1 MNPGLEAAVRSFLRS
16 RARFTP
22 LEIAFWVAAFA
33 TIWLVP
39 GRHLILTETAIWG
52 LFALSLDLILGYAG
66 IISLGHAAFFGVGA
80 YAAGLLAKHEIIVEP
95 SLALLA
101 SGLAAAVLGFATSF
115 LVLRGS
121 DLTRLMVTLGV
132 ASVCYELAN
141 KLSDLTGGADGLQG
155 ITMAPLFG
163 LFRFDLFG
171 HTAYVYAL
179 TVLFMLSMLA
189 RRIVNSPF
197 GLSLKAIKGNA
208 LRAAAVGIAVNWRLV
223 AVYTLS
229 AGYAGIAGGL
239 LAQTQAFASLS
250 MLAIERSA
258 DALLILII
266 GGTGYLYGGLVGALI
281 YRFLQDYLSDLTARY
296 WQFWIGLVLVM
307 MVMYG
312 RVYGGIIAALIIG
325 LTLWLDLS
333 TMASFIVTAGIVLG
347 LGLARDVLMRRISLL
362 EQTVVGGF
370 DRLWA
375 ARKLVQQGRTDHA
388 GSA

>member
-1 MNPGLEAAVRSFLRS
+1 MNPGLEAAVSRFLRS
-16 RARFTP
+16 RARFAP
-22 LEIAFWVAAFA
+22 LEVAFWVAAFA

-52 LFALSLDLILGYAG
+52 LFAVSLDLILGYAG

-80 YAAGLLAKHEIIVEP
+80 YTAGLLAKHEIIVEP

-101 SGLAAAVLGFATSF
+101 SGLAAAVLGTATSF

-141 KLSDLTGGADGLQG
+141 KLSDITGGADGLQG

-163 LFRFDLFG
+163 LYRFDLFG

-179 TVLFMLSMLA
+179 AVLFMLTMLA

-296 WQFWIGLVLVM
+296 WQFWIGLLLVAIVLV
-307 MVMYG
+307 G
-312 RVYGGIIAALIIG
+312 RE
-325 LTLWLDLS
+325 
-333 TMASFIVTAGIVLG
+333 
-347 LGLARDVLMRRISLL
+347 RISSWIYFA
-362 EQTVVGGF
+362 EKQIA
-370 DRLWA
+370 RLFRRPA
-375 ARKLVQQGRTDHA
+375 PSSPADPGV
-388 GSA
+388 

>member
-1 MNPGLEAAVRSFLRS
+1 MSSKIDAAVTRFLAS
-16 RARFTP
+16 RVRFGP
-22 LEIAFWVAAFA
+22 FEVAFWVAAFA
-33 TIWLVP
+33 TIYLLP

-95 SLALLA
+95 SIALICA
-101 SGLAAAVLGFATSF
+101 GLVAAALGFATSF

-132 ASVCYELAN
+132 SLVCFELAN
-141 KLSDLTGGADGLQG
+141 KFAELTGGADGLQG
-155 ITMAPLFG
+155 ITMAPILG
-163 LFRFDLFG
+163 VWRFDLFG
-171 HTAYVYAL
+171 HRAYMYTLVWL
-179 TVLFMLSMLA
+179 FVLFMLA

-208 LRAAAVGIAVNWRLV
+208 LRSSAIGIAVNWRLV

-250 MLAIERSA
+250 TLSIERSA

-266 GGTGYLYGGLVGALI
+266 GGTGYLYGGLIGALI
-281 YRFLQDYLSDLTARY
+281 YRLLQDYLSDLTARY
-296 WQFWIGLVLVM
+296 WQFWIGLLLVAIVLV
-307 MVMYG
+307 G
-312 RVYGGIIAALIIG
+312 RERIGGWIYL
-325 LTLWLDLS
+325 
-333 TMASFIVTAGIVLG
+333 VEKQV
-347 LGLARDVLMRRISLL
+347 ARLFRRPAPPSPADPG
-362 EQTVVGGF
+362 V
-370 DRLWA
+370 
-375 ARKLVQQGRTDHA
+375 
-388 GSA
+388 